1 MKHIPKIIAIILAV
15 ILISLVYVLFFSSAT
30 VSTTWKDTETSETI
44 GEFGQTLIAKYM
56 DGSIRK
62 MFVDNNLLSV
72 LYNNKEVESIQYV
85 LKGRT
90 DLNSVTVDISSYTPK
105 FLVFDSLGTNVNE
118 FSLGSPLLNITEI
131 TLNSSEFQELA
142 TWQFYP
148 IYVIPYTFPDATY
161 TLTLTSTGTIYYDM
175 GNGWVETSLP
185 EILSFEMDLIDDRV
199 LNLVFGS

>member
-30 VSTTWKDTETSETI
+30 VSTVWKDSETSETI
-44 GEFGQTLIAKYM
+44 GEFGQTLTAKYM

-72 LYNNKEVESIQYV
+72 LYNDKEVESIQYV

-90 DLNSVTVDISSYTPK
+90 SLDSITVDLSSYTPK
-105 FLVFDSLGTNVNE
+105 FFAFDSFGTNVNE

-131 TLNSSEFQELA
+131 TLDSSEFQKLA

-148 IYVIPYTFPDATY
+148 IYVIPYAFPDATY
-161 TLTLTSTGTIYYDM
+161 TLTLMPTGTIYYDRRS
-175 GNGWVETSLP
+175 GWVETNLP
-185 EILSFEMDLIDDRV
+185 ETLSFEMDLIDNRYID
-199 LNLVFGS
+199 LVFGS

>member
-30 VSTTWKDTETSETI
+30 VSTTWEDSETSETI
-44 GEFGQTLIAKYM
+44 GEFGQTLTAKYM
-56 DGSIRK
+56 DGSVEEVVIN
-62 MFVDNNLLSV
+62 NNLLSV
-72 LYNNKEVESIQYV
+72 SYNDKEVESIQYT

-90 DLNSVTVDISSYTPK
+90 HLSPINVNLSSYTPK
-105 FLVFDSLGTNVNE
+105 FLAFDSSGTNVNE

-148 IYVIPYTFPDATY
+148 VYVIPYTLPDATY
-161 TLTLTSTGTIYYDM
+161 TLTLTPAGTIYYDR
-175 GNGWVETSLP
+175 GSGWVETSLP
-185 EILSFEMDLIDDRV
+185 EMLSFEMDLIDDRV